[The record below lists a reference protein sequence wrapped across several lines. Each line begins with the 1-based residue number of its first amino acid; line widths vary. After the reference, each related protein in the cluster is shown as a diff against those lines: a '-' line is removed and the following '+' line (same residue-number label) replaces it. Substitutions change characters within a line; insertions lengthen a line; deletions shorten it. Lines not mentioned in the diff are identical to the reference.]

1 MSARRA
7 ASRLEETEKI
17 VAQVEQSIREV
28 IPAKELRTIN
38 STIGLP
44 FSLNLAFVPSDNI
57 SGMNA
62 ELLISLQPGPQAD
75 RRSISG

>member
-1 MSARRA
+1 MP
-7 ASRLEETEKI
+7 
-17 VAQVEQSIREV
+17 QVEESIREI

-57 SGMNA
+57 SGMDA
-62 ELLISLQPGPQAD
+62 EMLISLQPGPPAD
-75 RRSISG
+75 RASISG